1 MYGSEKSPSI
11 LKAAAFCISLSLIT
25 FFISCQ
31 KKSASGNVMS
41 LVVDTG
47 KLNTHSIDTGY
58 NTIGAAIVKEMYAA
72 ETEDIRFRYSE
83 PVTLTSVHNTI
94 ISGIS
99 TSQITLISC
108 ENITI
113 KNCQVSHGKRPGI
126 NISKC
131 TNIKIDSCYLSEV
144 PTGISAENS
153 QTVSV
158 TNCQAK
164 NMQGPFPEGQ
174 FVQFKNVSGAGNE
187 VRFNKV
193 ENILG
198 KSYAEDAISML
209 KSSGLPL
216 SPILIESNW
225 IRGGGPSH
233 SGGGIMLGDGG
244 GSYMVAKNNILVD
257 PGEYGM
263 AVSGGTNMSIVN
275 NTIYGKAQ
283 SFTNVGLYYR
293 NYSGLPS
300 SNIFMG
306 KNAVNFKNAENKLNN
321 TYVFPA
327 DLIPAGWGTNI
338 YSTQLFEGILPEN
351 IVYEPQPP
359 PQ

>member
-1 MYGSEKSPSI
+1 MCGCTKVLSI
-11 LKAAAFCISLSLIT
+11 LKAAAFCISLSLIP
-25 FFISCQ
+25 FFISCK
-31 KKSASGNVMS
+31 KKSAIDNGAPPVA
-41 LVVDTG
+41 DTG
-47 KLNTHSIDTGY
+47 KLNTNSIDTGY

-72 ETEDIRFRYSE
+72 ETQNIQFRYSE
-83 PVTLTSVHNTI
+83 PLTLTSVHNAI

-99 TSQITLISC
+99 TSQITLVSC

-113 KNCQVSHGKRPGI
+113 KHCQVSNGKRPGI

-153 QTVSV
+153 QTISV

-164 NMQGPFPEGQ
+164 NMLGPFPEGQ
-174 FVQFKNVSGAGNE
+174 FVQFKNVSGAGNQ

-193 ENILG
+193 ENVLD
-198 KSYAEDAISML
+198 KSYAEDVISML
-209 KSSGLPL
+209 KSNGLPL
-216 SPILIESNW
+216 SPILIEGNW

-244 GSYMVAKNNILVD
+244 GSYMVAKNNLLVD

-263 AVSGGTNMSIVN
+263 AVSGGSNMSIVN
-275 NTIYGKAQ
+275 NTIYGEAQ

-306 KNAVNFKNAENKLNN
+306 KNAVNFKNSENKLSNI
-321 TYVFPA
+321 YVFPA
-327 DLIPAGWGTNI
+327 DIIPAGWGTNI
-338 YSTQLFEGILPEN
+338 YNAQLFEGILPEN
-351 IVYEPQPP
+351 MVYEPLPS